1 MEAPDKAARRAP
13 VYWRV
18 EGSVVNLRAVRPLA
32 FFAWNAQTFMER
44 WARLGGLAGL
54 ALAWPLLYVVSRRAA
69 TRALHTVLR
78 GVSQDRL
85 DLLGE
90 EYFQYVLKPR
100 LRRGGVARLKEFM
113 QTNGPVVLVGQGLEH
128 VLRPLANYLGVE
140 QFVSNRLEFQEGLAT
155 GRLLTPVVPP
165 RGIFARIAGQKADGR
180 ISSASRGSEE
190 ALCRELRLADAQAL
204 RAVAVPAT
212 RTVPSRKPAAVLFDL
227 PIGARKGVPRLA
239 VRETLAGNHVLL
251 IGVTGFIGKVWLVHL
266 LTDLPEIGRIYLLIR
281 RQGPHSGAQRFEK
294 IVAGSPAFD
303 ALAAR
308 HGERLGEF
316 LHPRI
321 EVVEGDVTR
330 PDLGMSPEVI
340 ARLRERLD
348 VIVNSS
354 GLTDFNPDLREAL
367 ATNVDATVHLLEFQ
381 RQCRHAAFLH
391 LSTCYVAGARDGRVA
406 EEIVPNY
413 TPAGVVGFDAEREWK
428 ALHERVSEAE
438 TRSLTPAVTE
448 ELRQAVLARNSE
460 GRELSP
466 AAWEAQLRKQ
476 RSRWLRGYLSSAG
489 SQRAKELGWPNTYT
503 FTKSLAESLIGKLGA
518 DLPVAV
524 VRPSIVESSL
534 QQPFLGWNEG
544 VNTSAPLS
552 YLLGTYFRQ
561 LPTNKRKRLDVIP
574 VDVVCRGM
582 TLIAAALVARR
593 HQPVY
598 HLATSATNPCD
609 MRRSI
614 ELTCL
619 AHRKHY
625 RAQDGLEHWLRYR
638 FDTIPVSK
646 KRYEKFSAPRQK
658 AIVRALQKTAQP
670 LPFLESRLARTERS
684 LDRVEKIIELYEPFI
699 LHNDHVFEAEN
710 VELLSLALPAGE
722 REAFGYD
729 AVSIDWWD
737 YWINVHIPA
746 QRRWSYPLIEGRPL
760 ESRPLRDFRWPEAA
774 GEHAG
779 NGFSSQA
786 ESLQAKGPQAESPQA
801 KSQQAKSQQAKSPLT
816 TWRSS

>member
-1 MEAPDKAARRAP
+1 MEAQVKPGGQPP

-18 EGSVVNLRAVRPLA
+18 EGSLVNLRAVRPLG
-32 FFAWNAQTFMER
+32 FFAWNAQTFAER
-44 WARLGGLAGL
+44 WARLAGL
-54 ALAWPLLYVVSRRAA
+54 ALPTLARPLLYVASRRAA
-69 TRALHTVLR
+69 TRVLHTVLR
-78 GVSQDRL
+78 GVSKDRL

-90 EYFQYVLKPR
+90 EYFNYVLKPR
-100 LRRGGVARLKEFM
+100 LRRRGVEKLQALMESGG
-113 QTNGPVVLVGQGLEH
+113 NVVLVGQGLDH
-128 VLRPLANYLGVE
+128 VMRPLANYLGVE
-140 QFVSNRLEFQEGLAT
+140 QFLSNQLEFQEGLAT
-155 GRLLTPVVPP
+155 GRLLSPVIPP
-165 RGIFARIAGQKADGR
+165 RGILARLTGRKADGR
-180 ISSASRGSEE
+180 VSAES
-190 ALCRELRLADAQAL
+190 LCRELRIEGGPQGLGAAAI
-204 RAVAVPAT
+204 PAK
-212 RTVPSRKPAAVLFDL
+212 RSIPAPMHPVVLFN
-227 PIGARKGVPRLA
+227 GRRSVPQLS
-239 VRETLAGNHVLL
+239 VRETLAGKHILL

-281 RQGPHSGAQRFEK
+281 RQGPNSGAQRFEK

-303 ALAAR
+303 ALAVM

-316 LHPRI
+316 LRERV
-321 EVVEGDVTR
+321 EVIEGDVTR
-330 PDLGMSPEVI
+330 PGLGMPAE
-340 ARLRERLD
+340 ALGRLRERLD
-348 VIVNSS
+348 VILNSS

-367 ATNVDATVHLLEFQ
+367 ETNVDATVRLLEFQ
-381 RQCRHAAFLH
+381 RQSKKAALLH
-391 LSTCYVAGARDGRVA
+391 LSTCYVAGARDGRV
-406 EEIVPNY
+406 EEELTPNY
-413 TPAGVVGFDAEREWK
+413 TPAKVAGFEAEKEWK
-428 ALHERVSEAE
+428 ALHEMVREAE
-438 TRSLTPAVTE
+438 ARSLSPEVTE

-460 GRELSP
+460 GREISA
-466 AAWEAQLRKQ
+466 AAWEAQLRKL
-476 RSRWLRGYLSSAG
+476 RNRWLRGFLTNAG
-489 SQRAKELGWPNTYT
+489 KVRANELGWPNTYT

-518 DLPVAV
+518 DLPVAA
-524 VRPSIVESSL
+524 VRPSIVESSVRL
-534 QQPFLGWNEG
+534 PFVGWNEG

-593 HQPVY
+593 HRPVY
-598 HLATSATNPCD
+598 HLATSAVNPCD

-646 KRYEKFSAPRQK
+646 ERYQKFSAPRQR
-658 AIVRALQKTAQP
+658 AIVRAIQKTAP
-670 LPFLESRLARTERS
+670 LRFLETRLARTERA

-710 VELLSLALPAGE
+710 VELLSLSLPEEE

-729 AVSIDWWD
+729 ALSVDWWD

-746 QRRWSYPLIEGRPL
+746 QRKWSYPLIEGRPL
-760 ESRPLRDFRWPEAA
+760 EPRPLREFRWSEAA
-774 GEHAG
+774 SG
-779 NGFSSQA
+779 NGFPPQEQS
-786 ESLQAKGPQAESPQA
+786 PQAESPI
-801 KSQQAKSQQAKSPLT
+801 P

>member
-1 MEAPDKAARRAP
+1 MGAA
-13 VYWRV
+13 
-18 EGSVVNLRAVRPLA
+18 
-32 FFAWNAQTFMER
+32 
-44 WARLGGLAGL
+44 GGLAGV
-54 ALAWPLLYVVSRRAA
+54 ALVRPLLYLASRRAA

-90 EYFQYVLKPR
+90 EYFEYVLKPR
-100 LRRGGVARLKEFM
+100 LRRRGVEKLKEFIESNGESSGDS
-113 QTNGPVVLVGQGLEH
+113 TGDSNGPVVLVGQGLEH
-128 VLRPLANYLGVE
+128 VMRPLANHLGVG
-140 QFVSNRLEFQEGLAT
+140 QFLSNRLEFQEGLAT
-155 GRLLTPVVPP
+155 GRLLEPVIPP
-165 RGIFARIAGQKADGR
+165 RGIFARVRAWKADGR
-180 ISSASRGSEE
+180 VSAES
-190 ALCRELRLADAQAL
+190 LCRELRAAKGTEGLRRAAVSAQ
-204 RAVAVPAT
+204 RTIPSWKPAVA
-212 RTVPSRKPAAVLFDL
+212 LFDL
-227 PIGARKGVPRLA
+227 PMGAMGERKSVGQLS
-239 VRETLAGNHVLL
+239 VRETLAGKHILL
-251 IGVTGFIGKVWLVHL
+251 IGVTGFIGKVWLVQL
-266 LTDLPEIGRIYLLIR
+266 LTDLPAIGRIYLLIR
-281 RQGPHSGAQRFEK
+281 RRGPNSGAQRFER

-303 ALAAR
+303 VLSAR

-316 LHPRI
+316 LRERI
-321 EVVEGDVTR
+321 EVVEGDVTQ
-330 PDLGMSPEVI
+330 PGLGMPAEVI
-340 ARLRERLD
+340 SRLRERLD

-367 ATNVDATVHLLEFQ
+367 ATNVDATVRLLEFQ
-381 RQCRHAAFLH
+381 RQSKRAALLH
-391 LSTCYVAGARDGRVA
+391 LSTCYVAGARDGRVV
-406 EEIVPNY
+406 EELTPNY
-413 TPAGVVGFDAEREWK
+413 TPARAPGFDAEKEWK

-438 TRSLTPAVTE
+438 ERSLTPEVTE

-460 GRELSP
+460 GREIS
-466 AAWEAQLRKQ
+466 ATAWEAQLRKL
-476 RSRWLRGYLSSAG
+476 RNRWLRGYLANAG
-489 SQRAKELGWPNTYT
+489 AQRAKELGWPNTYT
-503 FTKSLAESLIGKLGA
+503 YTKSLAESLIGKLGH

-561 LPTNKRKRLDVIP
+561 LPTNKRKRLDLIP

-593 HQPVY
+593 QQTVY

-646 KRYEKFSAPRQK
+646 ERYQKFSAPRQK
-658 AIVRALQKTAQP
+658 AIVRALQKTAP
-670 LPFLESRLARTERS
+670 LPFLESRLARTERN

-699 LHNDHVFEAEN
+699 LYNDHVFEAEN
-710 VELLSLALPAGE
+710 VELLSLALPDEE
-722 REAFGYD
+722 RETFGYE
-729 AVSIDWWD
+729 AASIDWWD

-746 QRRWSYPLIEGRPL
+746 QRKWSYPLIEGRPL
-760 ESRPLRDFRWPEAA
+760 EPRPLRDFRWAEATESAAVGESA
-774 GEHAG
+774 GDG
-779 NGFSSQA
+779 YSSQA
-786 ESLQAKGPQAESPQA
+786 TPQAQRPI
-801 KSQQAKSQQAKSPLT
+801 P